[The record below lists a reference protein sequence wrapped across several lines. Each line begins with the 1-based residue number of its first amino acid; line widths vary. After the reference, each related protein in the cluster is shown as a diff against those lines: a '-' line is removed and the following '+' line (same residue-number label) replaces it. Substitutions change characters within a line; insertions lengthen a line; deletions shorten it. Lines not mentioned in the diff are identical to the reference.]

1 MGDAGEAEA
10 EMQQALR
17 LRQVVGV
24 GGRAGHMLVAAVVRL
39 GAVHA
44 APDRRLPRH
53 SQTRRSSGLVLPALL
68 VSPSWG
74 MIPSSA
80 AKTPPS
86 SAQRHAVL
94 PPRAPSSPRQ
104 SDAAGAAPPPGGRPV
119 RRPEE
124 ATVGPDG

>member
-68 VSPSWG
+68 RSDERRVGKECVSTCRSRW
-74 MIPSSA
+74 
-80 AKTPPS
+80 
-86 SAQRHAVL
+86 
-94 PPRAPSSPRQ
+94 SPYHLKKKNNNRIY
-104 SDAAGAAPPPGGRPV
+104 
-119 RRPEE
+119 E
-124 ATVGPDG
+124 